1 MIIIKDTLVSEEIFE
16 KQFVCD
22 LQACKGACCIEG
34 SSGAPLEAEETG
46 ILEEIY
52 DIVAP
57 YLRPEGRAVIEANGL
72 YEMDSDGDLV
82 TPLVGEHGACAFV
95 TFDANGIAKCGIE
108 QAYLDGKISWRK
120 PISCHLYPVRLQQL
134 TEYVAV
140 NYHRWQVCDPAC
152 NLGQALGVPVF
163 QFLKEPLT
171 RKFGAEW
178 YQEAEEVFQAL
189 SNDNG

>member
-22 LQACKGACCIEG
+22 LQVCKGACCIEG

-52 DIVAP
+52 ELVAP
-57 YLRPEGRAVIEANGL
+57 YLRPEGRAVIETHGL
-72 YEMDSDGDLV
+72 YEMDADGDLV

-95 TFDANGIAKCGIE
+95 TYDTSGIAKCGIE

-134 TEYVAV
+134 TDYVAV

-163 QFLKEPLT
+163 QFLKEPLV
-171 RKFGAEW
+171 RKFGADW
-178 YQEAEEVFQAL
+178 YHEAEEIFQAL

>member
-34 SSGAPLEAEETG
+34 SSGAPLEAAETG

-108 QAYLDGKISWRK
+108 QAHFLPSLSGALTTANRI
-120 PISCHLYPVRLQQL
+120 CGGQL
-134 TEYVAV
+134 SSLASV
-140 NYHRWQVCDPAC
+140 
-152 NLGQALGVPVF
+152 
-163 QFLKEPLT
+163 
-171 RKFGAEW
+171 
-178 YQEAEEVFQAL
+178 
-189 SNDNG
+189 